1 MFFVSIV
8 YLGGLHCC
16 VLYSAICTAQWKTA
30 KVIIF
35 CFLPSDQLGFYYIK
49 FLFFSFFNAGNLAI
63 LLRNARIKELAFSSK
78 ILEIQN
84 SDYLE
89 YENFGNESPGN
100 DIAYNGPPGIH
111 FDDHFLNVNFV
122 DIHIYEASSE
132 LTSSKAVSVAG
143 RLHANFSYWKET
155 LQATEAVLDI
165 MRNGYGLPFTS
176 IPQHCFIKNNKS
188 ALMHPK
194 FVEDAIFKL
203 LEDGCI
209 QDISSPPRSIRYLLQ
224 KGKN

>member
-1 MFFVSIV
+1 M
-8 YLGGLHCC
+8 
-16 VLYSAICTAQWKTA
+16 
-30 KVIIF
+30 
-35 CFLPSDQLGFYYIK
+35 
-49 FLFFSFFNAGNLAI
+49 
-63 LLRNARIKELAFSSK
+63 
-78 ILEIQN
+78 
-84 SDYLE
+84 

-122 DIHIYEASSE
+122 DVHKYEASSE
-132 LTSSKAVSVAG
+132 LTSSKAVGVAG

-165 MRNGYGLPFTS
+165 IPNGYGLTFTS
-176 IPQHCFIKNNKS
+176 IPQDCFIKNNKS

-194 FVEDAIFKL
+194 FAEDALFKL

-209 QDISSPPRSIRYLLQ
+209 LEVSSPPRLLIRYLLQ
-224 KGKN
+224 KGKKRHVNPHLHCPKFRYDDLACLSVIFEQNFWFFSWDLIGQWLGFMITL